1 MLLENPKKALTFE
14 LWEPFVCLDH
24 WNWSREFQV
33 SLLIS
38 PLTPLPPSFIASPH
52 PLRSLTPLLF
62 CLLSFRSTSGSQIH
76 SQSLGASHANRTA
89 GHVRHFDICHHRPR
103 ILFGCSSQNLL
114 CYWPIGWVWWP
125 FIGYSFTSSQHCP
138 FISEQIVTEGSMKV
152 PCHSDDLLKAPVGAY
167 TCQANISIC
176 LEKWEGPNYGITSFD
191 NIGFA
196 MLTVFQCVTME
207 GWTPILYWV
216 S

>member
-1 MLLENPKKALTFE
+1 MLLT
-14 LWEPFVCLDH
+14 
-24 WNWSREFQV
+24 NWV
-33 SLLIS
+33 SLMIIYW
-38 PLTPLPPSFIASPH
+38 LPFH
-52 PLRSLTPLLF
+52 KFTT
-62 CLLSFRSTSGSQIH
+62 LSI
-76 SQSLGASHANRTA
+76 
-89 GHVRHFDICHHRPR
+89 
-103 ILFGCSSQNLL
+103 
-114 CYWPIGWVWWP
+114 
-125 FIGYSFTSSQHCP
+125 
-138 FISEQIVTEGSMKV
+138 ISEQIVTEGSMKV